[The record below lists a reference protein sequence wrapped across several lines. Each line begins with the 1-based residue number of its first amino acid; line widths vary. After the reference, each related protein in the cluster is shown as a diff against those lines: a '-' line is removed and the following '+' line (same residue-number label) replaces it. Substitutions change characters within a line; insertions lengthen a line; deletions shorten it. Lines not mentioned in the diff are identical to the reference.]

1 MMDEKALEPV
11 DLISLRMPEVFL
23 QRRLYRLKTVCR
35 MLRMRMKKRRFEF
48 VKCRQVRVHQ
58 CIPKF
63 LKKWF
68 RMKRVLIEFV
78 KETSH
83 VHRVSEK

>member
-1 MMDEKALEPV
+1 M
-11 DLISLRMPEVFL
+11 
-23 QRRLYRLKTVCR
+23 
-35 MLRMRMKKRRFEF
+35 RMRMKKLRFEF

-63 LKKWF
+63 LKKWS
-68 RMKRVLIEFV
+68 RMKKVLIESV

-83 VHRVSEK
+83 VHRVSRK